1 MTNQTL
7 KMSTMWTFTLNAQ
20 QTRLVLAALGGR
32 LREDQRED
40 ARELGNHLTLLRAT
54 IADQYADEMNLHASK
69 VEPCR

>member
-32 LREDQRED
+32 LRDEQRED
-40 ARELGNHLTLLRAT
+40 ARELGDYLTVLRAT
-54 IADQYADEMNLHASK
+54 IADQYADEMDLHASK
-69 VEPCR
+69 VQS

>member
-40 ARELGNHLTLLRAT
+40 ARELGDYLTVLRAT
-54 IADQYADEMNLHASK
+54 IADQYADEMDLHASK
-69 VEPCR
+69 VQS